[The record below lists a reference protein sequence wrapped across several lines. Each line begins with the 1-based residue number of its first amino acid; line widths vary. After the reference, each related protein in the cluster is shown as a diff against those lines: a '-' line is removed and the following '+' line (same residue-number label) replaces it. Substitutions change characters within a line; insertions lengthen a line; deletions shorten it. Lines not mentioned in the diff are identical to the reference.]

1 MPRFT
6 TTDMIIQILRVGCCF
21 ARTIHCA
28 AHQSTTVE
36 IHSRIT
42 KGGFHAA

>member
-1 MPRFT
+1 MT
-6 TTDMIIQILRVGCCF
+6 LVSIHALRVRSCF

-28 AHQSTTVE
+28 AHQSTTVD

-42 KGGFHAA
+42 NGGFHAA

>member
-1 MPRFT
+1 MT
-6 TTDMIIQILRVGCCF
+6 LVSIHSLRVLCVF

-36 IHSRIT
+36 SQSST
-42 KGGFHAA
+42 MKGGFHAA